1 MGLSH
6 VGALEKLSV
15 RNSFRNTMN
24 TKFALLCL
32 ALLAVAW
39 SLPVDQTSDV
49 QTSTKTKGKV
59 GWHRWHW
66 HIPHRHH
73 IHIPH
78 RHKPHKHTPV
88 DTLTGSYGG
97 NGGGARSGTCPEGQW
112 ITSWYIRTGALVDQV
127 RGKCSGGGM
136 LATCGGN
143 GGGDRGWR
151 QLSTTEIGVRTGR
164 YVDKFA
170 GLGGNGGGA
179 HSLNCGSLYR
189 IHGYNTRCGALVDRI
204 QLKCRLASVLDAEAK
219 KIQAAKDKAAAEA
232 AERARIAKARKDAE
246 DDRVAAEAARAA
258 EEARLKKEAADKAAA
273 EKAEAERK
281 KKAEEERKRKEAE
294 AAEKK
299 RKEAKAAAEAKKL
312 AEEKAA
318 AEKAAAE
325 AKAAKEAAEKKRKE
339 EEAAAK
345 AAEEKR
351 LKEEAEAKAK
361 QEAADKAAA
370 EKAAAEAAAAKKAEE
385 EAQAKLAAEE
395 ARIKKAAEALAAKQ
409 KLEKEKAEA
418 AVLAEAKK
426 ISDAQKNNTAPVK
439 EIVKTILACDH
450 LLEQCLWMEDNAD
463 YR

>member
-143 GGGDRGWR
+143 GGG
-151 QLSTTEIGVRTGR
+151 
-164 YVDKFA
+164 
-170 GLGGNGGGA
+170 
-179 HSLNCGSLYR
+179 
-189 IHGYNTRCGALVDRI
+189 
-204 QLKCRLASVLDAEAK
+204 
-219 KIQAAKDKAAAEA
+219 
-232 AERARIAKARKDAE
+232 
-246 DDRVAAEAARAA
+246 
-258 EEARLKKEAADKAAA
+258 
-273 EKAEAERK
+273 
-281 KKAEEERKRKEAE
+281 
-294 AAEKK
+294 
-299 RKEAKAAAEAKKL
+299 
-312 AEEKAA
+312 
-318 AEKAAAE
+318 
-325 AKAAKEAAEKKRKE
+325 
-339 EEAAAK
+339 
-345 AAEEKR
+345 
-351 LKEEAEAKAK
+351 
-361 QEAADKAAA
+361 
-370 EKAAAEAAAAKKAEE
+370 
-385 EAQAKLAAEE
+385 
-395 ARIKKAAEALAAKQ
+395 
-409 KLEKEKAEA
+409 
-418 AVLAEAKK
+418 
-426 ISDAQKNNTAPVK
+426 
-439 EIVKTILACDH
+439 
-450 LLEQCLWMEDNAD
+450 
-463 YR
+463 

>member
-15 RNSFRNTMN
+15 RNTFRNTMN

-78 RHKPHKHTPV
+78 RHHIHIPHLHIPHRHHVHIPHSHHIHIPHRHKPHKHTPI

-219 KIQAAKDKAAAEA
+219 RIQAAKDKAAAEA

-246 DDRVAAEAARAA
+246 DARVAAEAARAA

-299 RKEAKAAAEAKKL
+299 RKE
-312 AEEKAA
+312 
-318 AEKAAAE
+318 
-325 AKAAKEAAEKKRKE
+325 
-339 EEAAAK
+339 EEAA
-345 AAEEKR
+345 
-351 LKEEAEAKAK
+351 AKAK
-361 QEAADKAAA
+361 QEAARRPRL
-370 EKAAAEAAAAKKAEE
+370 
-385 EAQAKLAAEE
+385 QRRS
-395 ARIKKAAEALAAKQ
+395 ARRRRPPPRL
-409 KLEKEKAEA
+409 
-418 AVLAEAKK
+418 
-426 ISDAQKNNTAPVK
+426 S
-439 EIVKTILACDH
+439 
-450 LLEQCLWMEDNAD
+450 
-463 YR
+463 R